1 MIRVVPAGTL
11 HAREMA
17 DLLNAII
24 KLGGTTALTAEVTSD
39 DLKTKM
45 ATDTNHSAWHVA
57 ETMEGEVLG
66 FQYIVPNQNLPK
78 GAVDIATFVKA
89 GKNGLGIGSAL
100 FEQTKSAARRLGY
113 LWINANI
120 RSDNESG
127 LAYYRSRGFEPYATQ
142 PNVRLASGLIVE
154 KTLKRYDL

>member
-1 MIRVVPAGTL
+1 MIRVMSAGAL

-17 DLLNAII
+17 DLLNEII
-24 KLGGTTALTAEVTSD
+24 KLGGTTALTTEVTATD
-39 DLKTKM
+39 IMTKM
-45 ATDTNHSAWHVA
+45 NAEPGRSAWHIA
-57 ETMEGEVLG
+57 ETSKGEVLG
-66 FQYIVPNQNLPK
+66 FQYLVPSDDLPA

-89 GKNGLGIGSAL
+89 GKNGMGVGSAL
-100 FEQTKSAARRLGY
+100 FEHTKTAARKLGY
-113 LWINANI
+113 QWINANI

-142 PNVRLASGLIVE
+142 SNVRLTSGLLVE